1 VQLSLTVRLPGGLE
15 PDDWQ
20 IALAVFQAVRDAL
33 PDASKRPPSEV
44 MAFVLEAIRAHDA
57 KLVEG

>member
-1 VQLSLTVRLPGGLE
+1 LPGGLE

-44 MAFVLEAIRAHDA
+44 MVFVLEAIRAHDA